1 MNIESVKIVADSSAN
16 LMALSEIAFSP
27 APLKIITSEKEYTD
41 NASIDVAAMVDELAH
56 YKGRSSSSCPNCED
70 WLNAFGESQYIF
82 CATITSGLSGSYNS
96 AMMAKQ
102 AYESEHPDRRVYV
115 LDSLSAGP
123 EITLAVE
130 KMQGLIL
137 QGLEFD
143 DIANEIENYKA
154 RTGLLFSLESMKNF
168 ANNGRVSPI
177 VAKAAGLLGIRIVG
191 KASDEGTL
199 QPLHKCRGEERA
211 LKTIIDELQAHG
223 LKNGRVIIAHTFN
236 LTAAERLK
244 SMIAEQLGTTD
255 IKITENLGLCSFYA
269 EKGGLLVGFEKQ

>member
-1 MNIESVKIVADSSAN
+1 MNVTTVKIVADSSAN
-16 LMALSEIAFSP
+16 LMTLSDIAFSS
-27 APLKIITSEKEYTD
+27 APLKIITAEKEYTD
-41 NASIDVAAMVDELAH
+41 DIGLDVCAMVEELAC

-70 WLNAFGESQYIF
+70 WLNAFGDAQYIF
-82 CATITSGLSGSYNS
+82 CTAITSGLSGSYNS

-130 KMQGLIL
+130 KIKELIL

-143 DIANEIENYKA
+143 EITEKIEHYKKN
-154 RTGLLFSLESMKNF
+154 TGLLFSLESLKNF

-211 LKTIIDELQAHG
+211 LKTILDELTEHG
-223 LKNGRVIIAHTFN
+223 FKNGRVIIAHTYN
-236 LTAAERLK
+236 KNAAEKLK
-244 SMIAEQLGTTD
+244 SMITEKFGTTD

-269 EKGGLLVGFEKQ
+269 EKGGILIGFEKQ

>member
-1 MNIESVKIVADSSAN
+1 MNITSVKIVADSSAN
-16 LMALSEIAFSP
+16 LMTMDGVAFSP
-27 APLKIITSEKEYTD
+27 APLKIITTEKEYTD
-41 NASIDVAAMVDELAH
+41 DASLDVSAMVDELAR

-70 WLNAFGESQYIF
+70 WLNAFGDAQYVF

-102 AYESEHPDRRVYV
+102 TYESEHPDRKVFV

-123 EITLAVE
+123 EITLSVE
-130 KMQGLIL
+130 KMRELTM

-143 DIANEIENYKA
+143 EIAKEMQNYIKT
-154 RTGLLFSLESMKNF
+154 TGLLFSLESMKNF
-168 ANNGRVSPI
+168 ANNGRVSPF
-177 VAKAAGLLGIRIVG
+177 VAKAAGLLGIRVVG

-211 LKTIIDELQAHG
+211 LKTIIDELEAHG
-223 LKNGRVIIAHTFN
+223 LKSGRVIIAHSFN
-236 LTAAERLK
+236 LSAAEKLK
-244 SMIAEQLGTTD
+244 SMITEHFGTTD